1 MEWNKKFIKQII
13 NDGYLD
19 YSGNGEEIREYI
31 HAIDAAKIS
40 VDLLDNKYSNQ
51 AIMIT
56 GQQVIKS
63 RDLFK
68 MIFEILHKKVNVKYS
83 NEDFREDHY
92 GNTPYRYSP
101 KSAKNISFEF
111 VDLGQG
117 LLNLIEEVQEELNHQ
132 NDK

>member
-1 MEWNKKFIKQII
+1 
-13 NDGYLD
+13 
-19 YSGNGEEIREYI
+19 
-31 HAIDAAKIS
+31 
-40 VDLLDNKYSNQ
+40 
-51 AIMIT
+51 
-56 GQQVIKS
+56 
-63 RDLFK
+63 

-101 KSAKNISFEF
+101 KSAKKIFPLEF